1 VIALKSAREIEIMKR
16 ANIIVAEVLR
26 ELKEKVA
33 AGVTTLELDTIA
45 EELTLKK
52 NAIPAFKGYN
62 VAGRVYPRC
71 LCASINEEIVHGI
84 PTNRALREG
93 DIIGLDY
100 GVIYEGFYGDSAVT
114 VGVGRVS
121 DEARRLMEVTEIA
134 LYKGIEQLHDGKR
147 LGDLGH
153 AVQQVAESAGYS
165 VVRAFV
171 GHGIGRKL
179 HEEPPVPNYGE
190 PDRGIRLR
198 EGMVL
203 AIEPMLNVGGLR
215 SRDKGRRLDG
225 GDEGWKPGGPLRA
238 LRRRNQ
244 GRPGYS
250 EPIINDSDCAN
261 PLCLK
266 KTPSKS
272 PAPCLKRSPTP
283 CSVSRWTTGIKSSRI
298 SRARCACIT

>member
-1 VIALKSAREIEIMKR
+1 MIALKSAREIEIMKR

-26 ELKEKVA
+26 ELKQRVGP
-33 AGVTTLELDTIA
+33 GVTTLELDAIA

-71 LCASINEEIVHGI
+71 LCASVNEEIVHGI

-121 DEARRLMEVTEIA
+121 DEARRLMEVTENA

-203 AIEPMLNVGGLR
+203 AIEPMVNVGGCEVEIKEDGWTAVTRDGSLAAHFEHSVAI
-215 SRDKGRRLDG
+215 SRD
-225 GDEGWKPGGPLRA
+225 GPVILS
-238 LRRRNQ
+238 Q
-244 GRPGYS
+244 
-250 EPIINDSDCAN
+250 I
-261 PLCLK
+261 
-266 KTPSKS
+266 
-272 PAPCLKRSPTP
+272 
-283 CSVSRWTTGIKSSRI
+283 
-298 SRARCACIT
+298 

>member
-1 VIALKSAREIEIMKR
+1 MIALKSAREIEVMRR

-26 ELKEKVA
+26 ELKERVA
-33 AGVTTLELDTIA
+33 PGVTTLELDAIA

-71 LCASINEEIVHGI
+71 LCASVNEEIVHGI

-100 GVIYEGFYGDSAVT
+100 GVIYDGFYGDSAVT

-134 LYKGIEQLHDGKR
+134 LHKGIEQLHDGKR

-153 AVQQVAESAGYS
+153 AIQQVAENAGYS

-171 GHGIGRKL
+171 GHGIGRRL

-203 AIEPMLNVGGLR
+203 AIEPMVNVGGYEVEIKEDGWTAVT
-215 SRDKGRRLDG
+215 RDGSLAAHFEHSVAITRDG
-225 GDEGWKPGGPLRA
+225 
-238 LRRRNQ
+238 
-244 GRPGYS
+244 
-250 EPIINDSDCAN
+250 PIILSQ
-261 PLCLK
+261 L
-266 KTPSKS
+266 
-272 PAPCLKRSPTP
+272 
-283 CSVSRWTTGIKSSRI
+283 
-298 SRARCACIT
+298 